1 MNHLSPL
8 ERELVALGAAMGSNC
23 ASCIAHH
30 VPAAKRAG
38 LTAERIEEA
47 VELADAIRQVS
58 ARNALA
64 AASEALADMPAGD
77 AYPTEAKPCKQRDQH
92 ARGCC

>member
-1 MNHLSPL
+1 MNHLSLL

-23 ASCIAHH
+23 ASCVAHH
-30 VPAAKRAG
+30 VPVAQRAG
-38 LTAERIEEA
+38 LTAEQIEEA

-64 AASEALADMPAGD
+64 AASEALVDKPAGD
-77 AYPTEAKPCKQRDQH
+77 THPAEAKPCKQPGQH